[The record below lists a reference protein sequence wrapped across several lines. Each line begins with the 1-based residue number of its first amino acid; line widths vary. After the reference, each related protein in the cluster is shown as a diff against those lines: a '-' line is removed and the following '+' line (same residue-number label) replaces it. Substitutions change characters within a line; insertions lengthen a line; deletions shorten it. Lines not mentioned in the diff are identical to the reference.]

1 MNLGRGV
8 ALTVTGRGGQLG
20 GKSRNRKSRRN
31 RKQCGGMNL
40 LDGAATVVGDFV
52 KGTTGTMTGAVQ
64 GVAGA
69 TGTLIQGTTGAA
81 ANATTGFA
89 TTLSNV
95 GKGALNTARAVVS
108 GGGKSRKNRKA
119 NRKANRKH

>member
-1 MNLGRGV
+1 MNVGRGV

-20 GKSRNRKSRRN
+20 GKSRRN

-40 LDGAATVVGDFV
+40 LDGAATLVGDFV

-95 GKGALNTARAVVS
+95 GQGALNTARAVVS
-108 GGGKSRKNRKA
+108 GGGKSRKNRKNRKA